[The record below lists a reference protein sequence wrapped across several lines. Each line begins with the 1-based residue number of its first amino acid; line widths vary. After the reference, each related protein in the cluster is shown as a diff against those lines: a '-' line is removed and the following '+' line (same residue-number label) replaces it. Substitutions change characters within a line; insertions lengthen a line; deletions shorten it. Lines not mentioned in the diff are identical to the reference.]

1 MRNTNAPSTAGE
13 LRLKSHPAFSV
24 VLAYDKYADGIRA
37 KKFFDRLVFN
47 HGELFHF
54 ICHLWKFDVLR
65 EPQLFEA
72 ATRDALGAD
81 MIVFVTRQSQELPV
95 EAIRWIDHWLPSKQ
109 AGSGALVLLLDGQPR
124 QVDDTTTVRATL
136 KQMAESVKV
145 QVFWKETVWPAADS
159 HLAVQITNPTSGG
172 TAELINGL
180 VKRSPTQ
187 SLTKV

>member
-1 MRNTNAPSTAGE
+1 MKN
-13 LRLKSHPAFSV
+13 HPAFSV

-37 KKFFDRLVFN
+37 KEFFDGLVFN

-81 MIVFVTRQSQELPV
+81 MIVFAIQELPV
-95 EAIRWIDHWLPSKQ
+95 EARRWIAHWLPSKQ
-109 AGSGALVLLLDGQPR
+109 ASSGALVLLPDGQPR
-124 QVDDTTTVRATL
+124 QVGDTTTVRATL

-159 HLAVQITNPTSGG
+159 HLAVQITNPTSRG
-172 TAELINGL
+172 TAELINGR
-180 VKRSPTQ
+180 VKRSPTR

>member
-1 MRNTNAPSTAGE
+1 MKTD
-13 LRLKSHPAFSV
+13 PAFSV
-24 VLAYDKYADGIRA
+24 VLVYDKYSDGIRA
-37 KKFFDRLVFN
+37 KEFFDRLVFN

-109 AGSGALVLLLDGQPR
+109 ADSGALVLLPGDPTREAGE
-124 QVDDTTTVRATL
+124 TTTVCATL
-136 KQMAESVKV
+136 KQITESANVR
-145 QVFWKETVWPAADS
+145 VFCRETAWPAMDS
-159 HLAVQITNPTSGG
+159 HLAVQITNPVSGG
-172 TAELINGL
+172 TAELINAL
-180 VKRSPTQ
+180 VRRSPTQ

>member
-1 MRNTNAPSTAGE
+1 MRNTNAPSTAGQ
-13 LRLKSHPAFSV
+13 LRLKNHPAFSV
-24 VLAYDKYADGIRA
+24 VLAYDKYSDGIRA
-37 KKFFDRLVFN
+37 KEFFDGLVFN

-109 AGSGALVLLLDGQPR
+109 AGSGALVLLLEGQPR
-124 QVDDTTTVRATL
+124 QVGDTTTVRATL
-136 KQMAESVKV
+136 KQMAESANVR
-145 QVFWKETVWPAADS
+145 VFCRETAWLAADS

-172 TAELINGL
+172 TAELINGR